1 MRYNPPN
8 RIFKKAS
15 EIRDLDIRPVFV
27 SGDEIQLEFHSSQ
40 NGPNL
45 VTVNDYGLWNCTC
58 ENYQFGKSGQY
69 GEYCCKHI
77 IAAIF
82 FIGKYKGQLRGM
94 VHDDDNLTQTTL

>member
-1 MRYNPPN
+1 MYNPPN

-40 NGPNL
+40 NSPNL

-58 ENYQFGKSGQY
+58 ENYQFGKAGKY

-77 IAAIF
+77 VAAII
-82 FIGKYKGQLRGM
+82 FISKYKGQLQSM
-94 VHDDDNLTQTTL
+94 VREDNSSIQTTL

>member
-1 MRYNPPN
+1 MIYNPPN
-8 RIFKKAS
+8 RMFKKAGEIKDS
-15 EIRDLDIRPVFV
+15 EIRPVFV

-77 IAAIF
+77 IAAIL

>member
-1 MRYNPPN
+1 MMYNPPN

-15 EIRDLDIRPVFV
+15 EISEADIIPIFVGNDMIQFEFKSNSGQNNIVNLD
-27 SGDEIQLEFHSSQ
+27 E
-40 NGPNL
+40 
-45 VTVNDYGLWNCTC
+45 YGLWTCTC
-58 ENYQFGKSGQY
+58 ENYQFSKSEY

-77 IAAIF
+77 IAAIL

>member
-1 MRYNPPN
+1 MYNPPN

-40 NGPNL
+40 NSPNL

-58 ENYQFGKSGQY
+58 ENYQFGKAGKY

-77 IAAIF
+77 VAAII
-82 FIGKYKGQLRGM
+82 FISKYKGQLQSM
-94 VHDDDNLTQTTL
+94 VREDNSTIQTTF